1 MKIIVGL
8 AGTAGTGKTTT
19 AINVDLNPKIIIR
32 SHGLTYDELKKNID
46 NLNYTYIFIDDLIT
60 QEQVDMV
67 KKIGIVIQIDN
78 NFENTDYTI
87 INNST
92 IENLHKNVKSI
103 IDEINS
109 KTPLIIGFTGK
120 AGSGKD
126 TASMVTIENNK
137 IDKFAFA
144 APLKKAAAELFLFTD
159 EQLHTDKKE
168 KIDPKWNKSPRQ
180 VLQWLGCEVL
190 RDQFDKDIFLKNMS
204 HRIKSSNANIIFI
217 TDVRYDNEAELI
229 RSVGGKIIKIER
241 PDLKQIQFFN
251 HSSEN
256 GLSSNL
262 IDIIINNDSTIESLH
277 KKVLNTIQSFMV

>member
-8 AGTAGTGKTTT
+8 AGPAASGKTTA
-19 AINVDLNPKIIIR
+19 AINVDLNPKIIIC

-46 NLNYTYIFIDDLIT
+46 NLNYSYIFIDDLIT

-67 KKIGIVIQIDN
+67 KKLGIVIQIGDN
-78 NFENTDYTI
+78 FKNTNFTIPNT
-87 INNST
+87 
-92 IENLHKNVKSI
+92 ENLHKNVKSI
-103 IDEINS
+103 IDEVNS

-126 TASMVTIENNK
+126 TASMVCIENNR

-144 APLKKAAAELFLFTD
+144 EPLKKAAASLFLFTD
-159 EQLHTDKKE
+159 EQLYTDKKE
-168 KIDPKWNKSPRQ
+168 DVDSKWNKSPRQ
-180 VLQWLGCEVL
+180 ILQWLGCEVL
-190 RDQFDKDIFLKNMS
+190 RDQFDKDIFLKNMI
-204 HRIKSSNANIIFI
+204 HRIKASSANIIFV

-229 RSVGGKIIKIER
+229 HNMGGKIIKIER
-241 PDLKQIQFFN
+241 PDLKQIEFFN
-251 HSSEN
+251 HSSES
-256 GLSSNL
+256 GISSNL